1 MELQLFGLIGFLF
14 AGYAVI
20 ANDSLQTLGTW
31 INSNREVKWYYQWMF
46 ASTIL
51 AGVIFYGHFT

>member
-1 MELQLFGLIGFLF
+1 METLALLGFLL

-31 INSNREVKWYYQWMF
+31 LNSNKDIKW
-46 ASTIL
+46 
-51 AGVIFYGHFT
+51 